1 MLIQIIIRVL
11 TLLITERQIHPIHK
25 ISQKKCP
32 YVNKNKF
39 IHKDDLKGKCVGC
52 DVDSITKNYP
62 YVMKDFN

>member
-1 MLIQIIIRVL
+1 MANNASINSVNKRA
-11 TLLITERQIHPIHK
+11 TNSPDTPRFAK
-25 ISQKKCP
+25 KKCP

-39 IHKDDLKGKCVGC
+39 IHKDDLKDKCVGC